1 MREYWGL
8 RQIRGRLGYADHK
21 SVLREYRERGLP
33 MFKRRHG
40 IHPRLVWYTCEPLV
54 GAWQISCVLSQHRAV
69 WAQKAK
75 TVSRKP
81 EQAR

>member
-8 RQIRGRLGYADHK
+8 QQIRVRLGCADHK

-40 IHPRLVWYTCEPLV
+40 IHPRLIWYTCEPLV
-54 GAWQISCVLSQHRAV
+54 LAYQLARVQVQRQEILGQNEDA
-69 WAQKAK
+69 
-75 TVSRKP
+75 VSRKP
-81 EQAR
+81 EQVR